1 MAVGRLRLGQL
12 VSSRAGRDSG
22 QRYLVVGKSG
32 DRFVLLADGKTR
44 RVAAP
49 KKKNI
54 RHLIFHS
61 AVAEEIG
68 NKLTAGEEVTDEE
81 IRLALTE
88 LVEEQGFSLPT

>member
-1 MAVGRLRLGQL
+1 MVG
-12 VSSRAGRDSG
+12 SRAGRDSG

-32 DRFVLLADGKTR
+32 DRFVLVADGKTR

-54 RHLIFHS
+54 RHLIFHP
-61 AVAEEIG
+61 AVAEVIEE
-68 NKLTAGEEVTDEE
+68 KLTAGEEVTDEE
-81 IRLALTE
+81 VRSALAE